1 MTCNTL
7 FIITFVTSS
16 PSTAPVYSGHSIA
29 RKVAMLSPKVLY
41 LLPMNILSPFQ
52 TKIFSLAAIL
62 LMDRLILFCF
72 YFKIGTLL
80 HAFVLSIAF
89 FLLLSE
95 VDSLL
100 LQAAN
105 ILQIFV

>member
-1 MTCNTL
+1 M
-7 FIITFVTSS
+7 
-16 PSTAPVYSGHSIA
+16 
-29 RKVAMLSPKVLY
+29 
-41 LLPMNILSPFQ
+41 PMNILSAFQ

-80 HAFVLSIAF
+80 HAFILLIASSP
-89 FLLLSE
+89 LLSE
-95 VDSLL
+95 IDPLI

-105 ILQIFV
+105 ILHIVV